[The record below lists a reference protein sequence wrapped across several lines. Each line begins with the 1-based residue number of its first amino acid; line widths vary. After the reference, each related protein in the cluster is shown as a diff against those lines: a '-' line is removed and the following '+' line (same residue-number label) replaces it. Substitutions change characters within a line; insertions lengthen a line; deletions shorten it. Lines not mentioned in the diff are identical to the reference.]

1 MCGIAGLMRLDG
13 RVAAEDV
20 AAVLRMLDA
29 QLHRGPDD
37 WGLLL
42 PDLAARSRELRPLL
56 AQLDPAHVMTY
67 PAEAAASAAVLGVR
81 RLAILDR
88 SPRGRM
94 PMVTADRQRWLAYNG
109 ETYNYRELRAE
120 LGNGQSFRSST
131 DTEVL
136 LRAFEA

>member
-13 RVAAEDV
+13 RVTAEDV
-20 AAVLRMLDA
+20 GSVLRMLDA

-42 PDLAARSRELRPLL
+42 PESAARSEELRPLL
-56 AQLDPAHVMTY
+56 GRLDPAHVMTY
-67 PAEAAASAAVLGVR
+67 PDESAAPAAVLGVR

-94 PMVTADRQRWLAYNG
+94 PMGSADGRRWLAYNG

-120 LGNGQSFRSST
+120 LGHDESFSSGT
-131 DTEVL
+131 D
-136 LRAFEA
+136 